1 MSECQRAR
9 VLEALAGVVDPELG
23 LSVVD
28 LGLIYGIKIFAGTV
42 RIVMTVTTPG
52 CPVHEVMPEW
62 IRRAVMGWPGVS
74 SGDGVESVEVATT
87 FDPPWTPDRIGHDL
101 MRPARPA

>member
-28 LGLIYGIKIFAGTV
+28 LGLVYGIEILAGVV

-62 IRRAVMGWPGVS
+62 IRRAVMAVPGVK
-74 SGDGVESVEVATT
+74 SVEVATT
-87 FDPPWTPDRIGHDL
+87 FDPPWTPDRIGHDST
-101 MRPARPA
+101 RPARPA